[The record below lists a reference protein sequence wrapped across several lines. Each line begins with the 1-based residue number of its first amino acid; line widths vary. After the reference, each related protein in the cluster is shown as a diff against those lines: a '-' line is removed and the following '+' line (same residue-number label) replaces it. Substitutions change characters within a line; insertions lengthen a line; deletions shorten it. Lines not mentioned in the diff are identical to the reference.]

1 MAVPAELAVACIGEC
16 TLGVVVDIVGTAE
29 IDPVRGIWKGIVD
42 IELTAL
48 HRDIS
53 YASERLCIPSYIP

>member
-1 MAVPAELAVACIGEC
+1 LAVPAELAVACIEEC
-16 TLGVVVDIVGTAE
+16 TGAAVDIVGTAE
-29 IDPVRGIWKGIVD
+29 IDPVRGMWEDIVD
-42 IELTAL
+42 LELAAL